1 MQMAVR
7 DWNDEGAEDLE
18 VHREASKY
26 IQIAWRLNST
36 GSPLCRETL
45 GASPFRALLL
55 PVPPAVSVGLALS
68 RWKISNMIPE
78 AVSAVGLTSP
88 ILKLME
94 TQKKK
99 RKKKSNLLLAD
110 EVTRELCKL

>member
-7 DWNDEGAEDLE
+7 GWNDEGAEDLE

-68 RWKISNMIPE
+68 TRKINNMIPE
-78 AVSAVGLTSP
+78 AVSATAGTSP
-88 ILKLME
+88 VMRLME

-99 RKKKSNLLLAD
+99 SRKNPIF
-110 EVTRELCKL
+110 C